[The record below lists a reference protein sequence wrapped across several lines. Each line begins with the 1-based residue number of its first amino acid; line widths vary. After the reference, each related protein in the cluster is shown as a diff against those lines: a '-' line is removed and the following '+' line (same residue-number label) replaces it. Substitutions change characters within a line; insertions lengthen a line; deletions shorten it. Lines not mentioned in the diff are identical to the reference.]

1 MRPCSQS
8 PARTHR
14 ATSSGASWVAKTARG
29 LLNLAEGSSTLA
41 VVRGATAMA
50 FDETQPRANGTL
62 LLDQLGV
69 LRELHGDDVVD
80 RAVGRLSPEIRRELD
95 MILTTT
101 WVPSEVPD
109 TLHRYVAE
117 ELGRDPVDVRRELVR
132 TALPRT
138 FKTIW
143 RVLLRFTSDQ
153 ALVARAPLIYS
164 KSFDRGQFVSRID
177 SPGVAQMRLAGW
189 HNPPELEL
197 VGIATAVEVVL
208 RLAGRRDPEVTWRRV
223 PGGATFTAT
232 WKT

>member
-1 MRPCSQS
+1 
-8 PARTHR
+8 
-14 ATSSGASWVAKTARG
+14 
-29 LLNLAEGSSTLA
+29 
-41 VVRGATAMA
+41 MA

-189 HNPPELEL
+189 HSPPELEL